1 MMMFL
6 EVVYANA
13 LNHIDAAGRWG
24 NETNALGDSIY
35 TQGETMDEL
44 KKMIRD
50 AVECHFEKGKA
61 PQVIRLHSV
70 HEEVISL

>member
-1 MMMFL
+1 M
-6 EVVYANA
+6 N
-13 LNHIDAAGRWG
+13 
-24 NETNALGDSIY
+24 NEIIFYVRESEEGGYEAHALGESIH

-44 KKMIRD
+44 KKMVRD

-61 PQVIRLHSV
+61 PQVIRLHFV

>member
-1 MMMFL
+1 MNNKIIFYV
-6 EVVYANA
+6 EESEEGRYEANA
-13 LNHIDAAGRWG
+13 LG
-24 NETNALGDSIY
+24 ESIY

-50 AVECHFEKGKA
+50 AVECLFEKGKA